1 MLSYIKLFFIIA
13 SVFEVTYSFQS
24 YRDFEKSKVFINNG
38 SDNFFLEIW
47 KLSKFMIV
55 KKNKILDQVKV
66 YTEDDTIS
74 FFVIGDWG
82 GIPVFPYR

>member
-1 MLSYIKLFFIIA
+1 
-13 SVFEVTYSFQS
+13 
-24 YRDFEKSKVFINNG
+24 
-38 SDNFFLEIW
+38 
-47 KLSKFMIV
+47 MIV